1 MNEKDTFDTKNAR
14 DRSSPTEFH
23 GSDEAPHKAPSMQ
36 TPYMVMS
43 IKANQARQR
52 YNICAGFFAWLTLA
66 GYVVFPNTFTSL
78 QSSDSLKES
87 KEGQI
92 IQETVR
98 NVQLLPLAGL
108 SCLIGIAGT
117 FWLWWRWRRN
127 YVWLITRIFLLGLS
141 HSLISLLTTV
151 VSVLTTQ
158 DRHFSVT
165 AKITITIITVWG
177 GTMLTLAI
185 VYDRILHKIMT
196 PHDKEVVENGEP

>member
-1 MNEKDTFDTKNAR
+1 MNEKDASAAESAR
-14 DRSSPTEFH
+14 DRSSPTESG
-23 GSDEAPHKAPSMQ
+23 GSDEAPYEAPPTQ

-43 IKANQARQR
+43 VKANQARQR

-78 QSSDSLKES
+78 QSSDSLKGS

-117 FWLWWRWRRN
+117 FWLWWMWRTN
-127 YVWLITRIFLLGLS
+127 YVWLITRIFL
-141 HSLISLLTTV
+141 
-151 VSVLTTQ
+151 
-158 DRHFSVT
+158 
-165 AKITITIITVWG
+165 
-177 GTMLTLAI
+177 
-185 VYDRILHKIMT
+185 
-196 PHDKEVVENGEP
+196 